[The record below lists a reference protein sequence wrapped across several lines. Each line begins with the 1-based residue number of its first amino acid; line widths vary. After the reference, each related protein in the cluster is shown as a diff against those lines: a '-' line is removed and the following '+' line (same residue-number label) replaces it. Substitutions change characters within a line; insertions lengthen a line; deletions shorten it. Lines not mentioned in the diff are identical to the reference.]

1 MKLPVI
7 LIASLLLGG
16 CVAVESFY
24 EKEIQAVYTPDTL
37 REKNKKRM
45 AETLDY
51 FLGKPKDERIRVIGA
66 PDKCMA
72 LNQGGEICE
81 WKPKASSSEQHIT
94 YTYDK
99 DSIATSWSYQG
110 VYGQFTNA
118 NSHLAPSTPTSSTQ
132 SAPQQPAPQ
141 QQAGWVHPAKAKEAF
156 SQDYL
161 ECQTGLHRDPKA
173 QQAMAMYVE
182 YAIESCMKQKGW
194 IDSGKR

>member
-16 CVAVESFY
+16 CVAVEDFW
-24 EKEIQAVYTPDTL
+24 EKEIQAVYTPDSL
-37 REKNKKRM
+37 REKNKRRM
-45 AETLDY
+45 AETLNY

-66 PDKCMA
+66 PDKCIV
-72 LNQGGEICE
+72 LNPGGEICE

-94 YTYDK
+94 YTYDR
-99 DSIATSWSYQG
+99 DSIAKSWSYQG

-118 NSHLAPSTPTSSTQ
+118 NYHLAQSTPASSNQ
-132 SAPQQPAPQ
+132 SAPQQQ
-141 QQAGWVHPAKAKEAF
+141 TGWVHPAKAKEAF

-161 ECQTGLHRDPKA
+161 ECQTDLHRDPKA
-173 QQAMAMYVE
+173 QQGMAMYVE